1 LRLLLKKGEIQM
13 QPIEINEL
21 VQEVLRLVRSDLI
34 HHDVV
39 VQTDFASDLPRA
51 RGDAVQIQQVGLN
64 LVMNACDAMTANA
77 PDDRRLFV
85 RTRSQSDELRV
96 TVEDRGRG
104 LPGDMATKIFEP
116 FFTSKEHG
124 MGLGL
129 SVCRTILAAHGG
141 TLSTVNNADRGAAFH
156 FTLPAESTSNR
167 ESPANG

>member
-1 LRLLLKKGEIQM
+1 
-13 QPIEINEL
+13 
-21 VQEVLRLVRSDLI
+21 
-34 HHDVV
+34 
-39 VQTDFASDLPRA
+39 
-51 RGDAVQIQQVGLN
+51 
-64 LVMNACDAMTANA
+64 
-77 PDDRRLFV
+77 
-85 RTRSQSDELRV
+85 
-96 TVEDRGRG
+96 
-104 LPGDMATKIFEP
+104 MATKIFEP